1 MDRGILM
8 TGPMVLATQEDRKT
22 QTRRVVTERDCWRN
36 GLNRKHSVVSLA
48 HAYQIRG
55 TPNLRV
61 PYRHKDDPD
70 IAWEDTGAWRVDPL
84 WKVGDKLYVKETHYR
99 YGRWLKNGKTKT
111 GTQAWRFIAYSGDVR
126 VFQDVFF
133 LPDCVYAVRP
143 NSYRKKGWYTRS
155 ALFMP
160 KKLARLWLEITAV
173 RVERL
178 DAISQSDAL
187 AEGIE
192 KTGMRTLC
200 MTLLAY
206 HWNETDPQQG
216 YDLPRMA
223 FAGLWDSINAKRG
236 YGWEVNPWVWVVEF
250 KKVEG

>member
-1 MDRGILM
+1 M
-8 TGPMVLATQEDRKT
+8 TGPMVRATDEDRKT
-22 QTRRVVTERDCWRN
+22 QTRRVVTESDCWRN
-36 GLNRKHSVVSLA
+36 GLNRKCHVVSLA

-133 LPDCVYAVRP
+133 SPDCVYTVRP
-143 NSYRKKGWYTRS
+143 NSYRKKGWYKRS

-160 KKLARLWLEITAV
+160 KKRARLWREITAV
-173 RVERL
+173 RVERVQ
-178 DAISQSDAL
+178 DI
-187 AEGIE
+187 
-192 KTGMRTLC
+192 
-200 MTLLAY
+200 
-206 HWNETDPQQG
+206 NETDATAEG
-216 YDLPRMA
+216 CLSYNHHDIERNIYLRRSA
-223 FAGLWDSINAKRG
+223 RVLFKDLWDSINAKRG
-236 YGWEVNPWVWVVEF
+236 YGWDVNPWVWVVEF
-250 KKVEG
+250 KKVED